1 MKGFPMRWAIGAMT
15 FTSLAAMAVS
25 ALSQP
30 SIPKPLQVLVS
41 ASGTEPFW
49 QVSVTRQGIEYRTPE
64 QPTPLK
70 FAYSAPI
77 AAQGRP
83 TDVVQV
89 YRLQSRSVNGWL
101 MIQKAG
107 SEKCSDGMSDNQY
120 PYSAIVMLNGKVRSG
135 CASTLADPMTQTEN
149 GG

>member
-15 FTSLAAMAVS
+15 FTSLAAIAMS

-30 SIPKPLQVLVS
+30 SIPKPPQLLVS
-41 ASGTEPFW
+41 AVGTEPFW

-64 QPTPLK
+64 QTAPVK
-70 FAYSAPI
+70 FAYSAPV

-89 YRLQSRSVNGWL
+89 YRLQNRSTDGWL
-101 MIQKAG
+101 MIQKAVG
-107 SEKCSDGMSDNQY
+107 NQCSDGMSDNLY
-120 PYSAIVMLNGKVRSG
+120 PYSAIVILNGKVRSG
-135 CASTLADPMTQTEN
+135 CASTLADPMTHN
-149 GG
+149 

>member
-1 MKGFPMRWAIGAMT
+1 
-15 FTSLAAMAVS
+15 
-25 ALSQP
+25 
-30 SIPKPLQVLVS
+30 
-41 ASGTEPFW
+41 
-49 QVSVTRQGIEYRTPE
+49 VTRQGIEYRTPE

-89 YRLQSRSVNGWL
+89 YRLQSRSTDGWL
-101 MIQKAG
+101 MIQKAVG
-107 SEKCSDGMSDNQY
+107 VQCSDGMSDNQY

-135 CASTLADPMTQTEN
+135 CASTLAAPTVLGTQR
-149 GG
+149 

>member
-15 FTSLAAMAVS
+15 FTGLAAISMS

-30 SIPKPLQVLVS
+30 STPKPPQILVS
-41 ASGTEPFW
+41 AVGTEPFW
-49 QVSVTRQGIEYRTPE
+49 NVSVTRKGIEYRTPE

-89 YRLQSRSVNGWL
+89 YRLQSRSHNGWL
-101 MIQKAG
+101 MIQQAVG
-107 SEKCSDGMSDNQY
+107 VQCSDGMSDNQY
-120 PYSAIVMLNGKVRSG
+120 PYSAIVMLNGQVRSG
-135 CASTLADPMTQTEN
+135 CASTLAAPIVLGTQR
-149 GG
+149 

>member
-15 FTSLAAMAVS
+15 FTGLAAITMS

-30 SIPKPLQVLVS
+30 PAPKPPQVLVS

-64 QPTPLK
+64 QTMPLK

-89 YRLQSRSVNGWL
+89 YRLHNRSTDGWL

-107 SEKCSDGMSDNQY
+107 REKCNDGMSDNRY
-120 PYSAIVMLNGKVRSG
+120 PYSAIVMLNGKVQAG
-135 CASTLADPMTQTEN
+135 CASTFAAPVVRGEQQ
-149 GG
+149 

>member
-1 MKGFPMRWAIGAMT
+1 MKGFPMRWAAGAMT
-15 FTSLAAMAVS
+15 FTGLAAIAMSAVS
-25 ALSQP
+25 QP
-30 SIPKPLQVLVS
+30 PAPKPPQVLVN

-83 TDVVQV
+83 MDVVQV
-89 YRLQSRSVNGWL
+89 YRLQSRSHDGWL
-101 MIQKAG
+101 MIQKAVG
-107 SEKCSDGMSDNQY
+107 AQCSDGMSDNLY
-120 PYSAIVMLNGKVRSG
+120 PYSAIVMLDGKVRSG
-135 CASTLADPMTQTEN
+135 CASTLAAPIVLGTQR
-149 GG
+149 

>member
-1 MKGFPMRWAIGAMT
+1 MKSFPMRWAIGAMM
-15 FTSLAAMAVS
+15 FTSLAAMTMS

-30 SIPKPLQVLVS
+30 PAPKPPQVLVS

-64 QPTPLK
+64 QTPPLK

-83 TDVVQV
+83 TEVVQV
-89 YRLQSRSVNGWL
+89 YRLQSRSQDGWL
-101 MIQKAG
+101 VIQRAG
-107 SEKCSDGMSDNQY
+107 NEKCSDGMSDNQY

-135 CASTLADPMTQTEN
+135 CASTLASPIVLGEQR
-149 GG
+149 

>member
-15 FTSLAAMAVS
+15 FTGLAAITVS

-30 SIPKPLQVLVS
+30 SMPKPPQLLVS
-41 ASGTEPFW
+41 AVGTEPFW
-49 QVSVTRQGIEYRTPE
+49 NVSVARKGIEYRTPE

-83 TDVVQV
+83 TDFVQV
-89 YRLQSRSVNGWL
+89 YRLQSRSMNGWL
-101 MIQKAG
+101 MIQKATG
-107 SEKCSDGMSDNQY
+107 DRCNDGMSDNLY

-135 CASTLADPMTQTEN
+135 CASTLAAPTVLGTQR
-149 GG
+149 

>member
-1 MKGFPMRWAIGAMT
+1 MKGFPIRWAIGAMT
-15 FTSLAAMAVS
+15 FTGLAAITMS
-25 ALSQP
+25 AMSQTP
-30 SIPKPLQVLVS
+30 APKPPQVLVS

-89 YRLQSRSVNGWL
+89 YRLQSRSTDGWL
-101 MIQKAG
+101 MIQKAVG
-107 SEKCSDGMSDNQY
+107 TQCGDGMSDNQY
-120 PYSAIVMLNGKVRSG
+120 PYGAIVMLNGKVRSG
-135 CASTLADPMTQTEN
+135 CASTLAAPTVMGTQR
-149 GG
+149 

>member
-15 FTSLAAMAVS
+15 FTSLAAIAMS
-25 ALSQP
+25 AMSQP
-30 SIPKPLQVLVS
+30 SAPKPPQVLVN

-49 QVSVTRQGIEYRTPE
+49 QVSVTKQGIEYRTPE
-64 QPTPLK
+64 QTAPVK
-70 FAYSAPI
+70 FAYSAPV

-89 YRLQSRSVNGWL
+89 YRLRNRSTDGWL
-101 MIQKAG
+101 MIQKTVG
-107 SEKCSDGMSDNQY
+107 NQCSDGMSDNLY

-135 CASTLADPMTQTEN
+135 CASTLAAPTTLGEQR
-149 GG
+149 